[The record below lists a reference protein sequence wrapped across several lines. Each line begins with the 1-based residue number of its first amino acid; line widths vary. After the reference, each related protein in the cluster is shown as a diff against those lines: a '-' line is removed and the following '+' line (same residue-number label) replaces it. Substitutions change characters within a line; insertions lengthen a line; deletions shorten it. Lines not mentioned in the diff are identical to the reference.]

1 VLRLERNTVR
11 PAQWVAET
19 PEEVAGMLRNGW
31 LESFGIPGR
40 NSPEYAIDFA
50 IIDYLLPDRD
60 GFEVLRLLRDMDS
73 LQTEE
78 KKRRN
83 KDLILAIS
91 F

>member
-1 VLRLERNTVR
+1 MLRIERNTVR

-19 PEEVAGMLRNGW
+19 PEEVAGMLRNGQM
-31 LESFGIPGR
+31 ESFGLPGR

-50 IIDYLLPDRD
+50 IIDYLIPNRY

-73 LQTEE
+73 LQKEE

-83 KDLILAIS
+83 KYLNLAIS